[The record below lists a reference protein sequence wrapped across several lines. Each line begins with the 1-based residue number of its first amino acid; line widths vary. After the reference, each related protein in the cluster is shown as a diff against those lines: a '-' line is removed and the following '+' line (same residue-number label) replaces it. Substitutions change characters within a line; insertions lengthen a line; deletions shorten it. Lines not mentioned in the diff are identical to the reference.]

1 MPGVL
6 SRRSFLMTGS
16 AVIVPRLAVGA
27 QQSGSGGPAE
37 PVRAAGVPSA
47 TFPTQDA
54 DLVREMVTVAHGNVK
69 RVKELVDRQPTLAGA
84 AWDWGFGDWENA
96 LGAASH
102 VGNREIA
109 EYLVA
114 HGARPTIFSAAML
127 GQLDVVKAFVA
138 AAPGVQRIHG
148 PHGITLLAH
157 AKAGGERASAVTT
170 YLDGLG
176 DADPRLVSEPLSEED
191 IAALTGTYA
200 FGPGPTERIAI
211 AANTVQRGQL
221 GFTRAKATTRGLAH
235 RGRREFSPA
244 GAPEVRITF
253 TVEGGRAVALDVHDP
268 DLVLTA
274 RRVSE

>member
-1 MPGVL
+1 
-6 SRRSFLMTGS
+6 MTGS
-16 AVIVPRLAVGA
+16 AVIVPRLAAGA
-27 QQSGSGGPAE
+27 QQTGSGGSTDSA
-37 PVRAAGVPSA
+37 RAAGVATA
-47 TFPTQDA
+47 TFPTQDP
-54 DLVREMVTVAHGNVK
+54 DLVREMVSVAHGNVK

-109 EYLVA
+109 EYLLA

-157 AKAGGERASAVTT
+157 AKAGGERANAVAT
-170 YLDGLG
+170 YLEGLG

-191 IAALTGTYA
+191 VTALTGTYA

-211 AANTVQRGQL
+211 AASNGQPKQL
-221 GFTRAKATTRGLAH
+221 GFTRAKATTRGLSH
-235 RGRREFSPA
+235 RGRKEFSPA
-244 GAPEVRITF
+244 GAPEVRIRF
-253 TVEGGRAVALDVHDP
+253 TVEGGRAVALTVHDP

-274 RRVSE
+274 QRVSE

>member
-1 MPGVL
+1 V
-6 SRRSFLMTGS
+6 S
-16 AVIVPRLAVGA
+16 V
-27 QQSGSGGPAE
+27 
-37 PVRAAGVPSA
+37 
-47 TFPTQDA
+47 TFPSQDP
-54 DLVREMVTVAHGNVK
+54 DLVREMVSVAHGNVK

-109 EYLVA
+109 EYLLA

-157 AKAGGERASAVTT
+157 AKAGGERANAVVT
-170 YLDGLG
+170 YLEALG
-176 DADPRLVSEPLSEED
+176 DADPRLVSEPLSEAD
-191 IAALTGTYA
+191 LAALTGTYA

-211 AANTVQRGQL
+211 DVQRGQL
-221 GFTRAKATTRGLAH
+221 GFTREKATTRGLSH
-235 RGRREFSPA
+235 RGRQEFSPA
-244 GAPEVRITF
+244 GAPDVRIKF
-253 TVEGGRAVALDVHDP
+253 DVEGGRAVALTVHDP
-268 DLVLTA
+268 ELVLTA
-274 RRVSE
+274 RRVRA